1 MSSLEDFNN
10 PKLVPTS
17 SLPEL
22 PKRIKLVDTKSF
34 VRVDVAQ
41 MELKGDGG
49 TSFLRLVERG
59 VNLCSQTSLCFQYTV
74 LHALNGR
81 RKVSTVQRWVGEL
94 DLFFRTVAMQ
104 FGSPISTI
112 SFPMFNWYSSQKNAS
127 QQKLLRSAL
136 LYWSNLRLP
145 GVASDLTDYL
155 VTSSSPRPRQ
165 TIEIQNSV
173 AHERPFKLTEIRR
186 ILAAIDDLYIAKEFT
201 PQDNLLWRL
210 IVSEALRPS
219 QLRLL
224 QLGDVTFES
233 VNAEKLS
240 RANLK
245 VPVVKQSGTS
255 ARDYMLEVRLSEP
268 ISRAMKQHLL
278 FIEDRFGKLPAPSYP
293 LFCITEQHGRTTK
306 PKESS
311 IDITSRISKTRASI
325 ARHVGD
331 LGDHEFFTRRFK
343 HTKLTHLAV
352 LGAPIDVLARA
363 GYQTSTI
370 SLRHYTNLTDEAFA
384 EYEILMTATHDDIFN
399 AFRGRVIDAS
409 EATNP
414 DPSHSIV
421 SPNLENT
428 LGACAADPCSA
439 FAPIACYSCPR
450 FEAFTDGAHEI
461 VLDFLL
467 ARQRMAKSIE
477 LPAET
482 IERDTHLIAAVK
494 HVINEIEKRKSD
506 E

>member
-1 MSSLEDFNN
+1 
-10 PKLVPTS
+10 
-17 SLPEL
+17 
-22 PKRIKLVDTKSF
+22 
-34 VRVDVAQ
+34 
-41 MELKGDGG
+41 MELNGDGG
-49 TSFLRLVERG
+49 TYFLRLMERG
-59 VNLCSQTSLCFQYTV
+59 INLCHQTSLCFQYAV

-94 DLFFRTVAMQ
+94 DLFFRTAAIQ
-104 FGSPISTI
+104 FGAPISRIT
-112 SFPMFNWYSSQKNAS
+112 FPMFNWYSPQKNAS

-136 LYWSNLRLP
+136 LYWSRLRLP
-145 GVASDLTDYL
+145 GIDSDLKDYL
-155 VTSSSPRPRQ
+155 FTSSSPRPRQ

-186 ILAAIDDLYIAKEFT
+186 ILAAVDDLYIAKEFT

-224 QLGDVTFES
+224 QLGDVTFGS
-233 VNAEKLS
+233 VNAETLP
-240 RANLK
+240 RAILR
-245 VPVVKQSGTS
+245 VPIVKQSGTS
-255 ARDYMLEVRLSEP
+255 ARDYMIEVRLSES
-268 ISRAMKQHLL
+268 ISCAMQQHLL
-278 FIEDRFGKLPAPSYP
+278 FIKDRFGKIPAPSYP
-293 LFCITEQHGRTTK
+293 LFCVTEQYGRTEK
-306 PKESS
+306 LKVKS
-311 IDITSRISKTRASI
+311 IDITSRISKTRARI

-331 LGDHEFFTRRFK
+331 LGDHELFTRRFK

-352 LGAPIDVLARA
+352 LGATIGVLARA

-384 EYEILMTATHDDIFN
+384 EYETLMSATHDDIFN
-399 AFRGRVIDAS
+399 AFRGRVIHPS
-409 EATNP
+409 EVTNP

-450 FEAFTDGAHEI
+450 FEAFTDGAHGI

-467 ARQRMAKSIE
+467 ARQKIAKSIE

-482 IERDTHLIAAVK
+482 VERDTHLISAVK
-494 HVINEIEKRKSD
+494 HVIHEIEKRKS
-506 E
+506 